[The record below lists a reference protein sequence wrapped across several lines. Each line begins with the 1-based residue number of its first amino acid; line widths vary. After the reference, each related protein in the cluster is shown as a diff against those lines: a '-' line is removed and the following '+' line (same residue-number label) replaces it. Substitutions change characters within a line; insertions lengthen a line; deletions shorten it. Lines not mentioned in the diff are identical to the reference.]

1 MNLMSPL
8 VTSPARSTG
17 MTTPSLPITDT
28 HALRAAL
35 ADANLPTLL
44 MVYTTYA
51 QDRAYLDSFSPYLTA
66 LYAAD
71 MLTAIPDD
79 MAQDLRNRLFTLL
92 TDPNP
97 PAERPLDPEFLR
109 HMMGVSVGEHVDRAL
124 VPVLYDQMGF
134 EKAMPRKDIPGRA
147 MPPADMEVLVI
158 GGGMSGIGAGVKLA
172 EAGYNYTIIEKNPE
186 LGGTWF
192 ENRYPG
198 VGVDTPSHFYS
209 YSFELNPEWSHYHPK
224 GAEIQDYLTG
234 VADKH
239 GVRGHV
245 IFNTRVTGAT
255 WNEASSRWHVQLRD
269 KDGNTSEKVVSAV
282 LLAHGVLNR
291 WKMPDIPGLESFAG
305 PKMHTAGWDTSVD
318 LKGKKVAIIGTG
330 ASAAQ
335 LAPAIADQVAEL
347 TVFQRSKHWVLNN
360 PDINSGVNDNVRFAL
375 RMIPHYKE
383 WFRFRVYWFTG
394 DGLYGNVLMQ
404 EDWPHKDVSIS
415 AQNDGARQYALHYI
429 QAKLAGRPDL
439 IEQMTPDYPIFGKR
453 IVLDADGGWLDTML
467 KPNVHL
473 ESRAIDHI
481 EPDAV
486 VLKDGTRI
494 EADVLALATGFEITK
509 VVGPLEIVG
518 KGGRRIQE
526 DWGEDDPRSYL
537 GVMAPGYPNFFFV
550 LGPNSA
556 PNHAAG
562 VNMVLEA
569 QVNWMI
575 ETLDLMVAQGAR
587 VVEPTVAAYDKWNAE
602 VEAQMKHMI
611 WSHPK
616 AKSYYLNSAGRNVIS
631 CPFRLAD
638 YWSWTRHPDPQALL
652 LS

>member
-1 MNLMSPL
+1 M
-8 VTSPARSTG
+8 
-17 MTTPSLPITDT
+17 D
-28 HALRAAL
+28 
-35 ADANLPTLL
+35 
-44 MVYTTYA
+44 
-51 QDRAYLDSFSPYLTA
+51 
-66 LYAAD
+66 
-71 MLTAIPDD
+71 
-79 MAQDLRNRLFTLL
+79 
-92 TDPNP
+92 
-97 PAERPLDPEFLR
+97 
-109 HMMGVSVGEHVDRAL
+109 
-124 VPVLYDQMGF
+124 
-134 EKAMPRKDIPGRA
+134 
-147 MPPADMEVLVI
+147 VLVI
-158 GGGMSGIGAGVKLA
+158 GGGMSGIAAGVKLA
-172 EAGYNYTIIEKNPE
+172 EAGYNYTIIEKNE
-186 LGGTWF
+186 DLGGTWY

-234 VADKH
+234 VADRH
-239 GVRGHV
+239 GVRSHV
-245 IFNTRVTGAT
+245 IFNTRVTGAV
-255 WNEASSRWHVQLRD
+255 WDEAACKWRVQLVD
-269 KDGNTSEKVVSAV
+269 NDGVASERTAAAV

-291 WKMPDIPGLESFAG
+291 WKMPDIKGIESFAG

-318 LKGKKVAIIGTG
+318 VKGKKVAVIGTG

-335 LAPAIADQVAEL
+335 LVPAIANDVAEL

-360 PDINSGVNDNVRFAL
+360 PDINTGVNDNVRFAL

-404 EDWPHKDVSIS
+404 EDWKGDPASIS

-429 QAKLAGRPDL
+429 RTKLAGRPDL
-439 IEQMTPDYPIFGKR
+439 IEKMTPDYPIFGKR

-473 ESRAIDHI
+473 ETRGIDHI

-494 EADVLALATGFEITK
+494 EADILALATGFEITK
-509 VVGPLEIVG
+509 VVGALDIVG
-518 KGGRRIQE
+518 RGGCRIQQ

-569 QVNWMI
+569 QINWMI
-575 ETLDLMVAQGAR
+575 ETLDIMVAENAR
-587 VVEPTVAAYDKWNAE
+587 TVEPTMAAYERWNAA
-602 VEAQMKHMI
+602 VEKQMKQMI

-638 YWSWTRHPDPQALL
+638 YWNWTRKPDRAALA

>member
-1 MNLMSPL
+1 MNVM
-8 VTSPARSTG
+8 TPAFPATG
-17 MTTPSLPITDT
+17 GQTPALPITD
-28 HALRAAL
+28 HVALRAAL
-35 ADANLPTLL
+35 RDANLPTLL
-44 MVYTTYA
+44 MVYTGYV

-71 MLTAIPDD
+71 APTAIPDS
-79 MAQDLRNRLFTLL
+79 MAQDLRDRLFALL
-92 TDPNP
+92 TDPVP
-97 PAERPLDPEFLR
+97 PVEKPIDPEFLR
-109 HMMGVSVGEHVDRAL
+109 HMMGVSVGETVDPAL

-134 EKAMPRKDIPGRA
+134 EKAAPRKDQPGRPV
-147 MPPADMEVLVI
+147 PPADMDVLVI
-158 GGGMSGIGAGVKLA
+158 GGGMSGIAAGVKLA
-172 EAGYNYTIIEKNPE
+172 EAGYNYTIIEKNPD
-186 LGGTWF
+186 LGGTWY

-224 GAEIQDYLTG
+224 GAEIRAYLTS

-245 IFNTRVTGAT
+245 MFNTRVTGAV
-255 WNEASSRWHVQLRD
+255 WDEAAAKWRVQLQD
-269 KDGNTSEKVVSAV
+269 KDGNTSEKMVAAV

-291 WKMPDIPGLESFAG
+291 WKMPAIPGLESFAG
-305 PKMHTAGWDTSVD
+305 PKMHTAGWDASVN
-318 LKGKKVAIIGTG
+318 LKGKKVAVIGTG

-335 LAPAIADQVAEL
+335 LVPAIADEVAEL

-360 PDINSGVNDNVRFAL
+360 PDINTGVNDNVRFAL

-394 DGLYGNVLMQ
+394 DGLYGNVLM
-404 EDWPHKDVSIS
+404 EEGWAGDPASIS

-429 QAKLAGRPDL
+429 RTKLAARPDL
-439 IEQMTPDYPIFGKR
+439 IEKMTPDYPIFGKR

-473 ESRAIDHI
+473 ETRGIDHV

-518 KGGRRIQE
+518 RGGCRIQE

-569 QVNWMI
+569 QINWMI
-575 ETLDLMVAQGAR
+575 ETLDLMVAEKAR
-587 VVEPTVAAYDKWNAE
+587 VVEPTVAAYEKWNAD
-602 VEAQMKHMI
+602 VERQMKHMI

-638 YWSWTRHPDPQALL
+638 YWNWTRHPDRQALAL
-652 LS
+652 F